1 MLHMEDVWRVLRPKV
16 MGHIRE
22 KPRRFIA
29 GRLHALTVQT
39 RKRRCHEGMP
49 RVLLT
54 GWGRLLQEDVVT
66 LGVYGHQAK
75 PPGKRFILGQRDVLS
90 GHVFGQTRAF
100 LSAVCHDGL
109 LDLTVDLVL
118 RDSLKPHIG
127 EQVLREVVPV

>member
-39 RKRRCHEGMP
+39 RKRLGHEGMP

-54 GWGRLLQEDVVT
+54 GWGRLLQEDIVA
-66 LGVYGHQAK
+66 LGLQGHEAQ
-75 PPGKRFILGQRDVLS
+75 PPGRPGAAPQRRPRQSDPGRCVAR
-90 GHVFGQTRAF
+90 GGTPA
-100 LSAVCHDGL
+100 ACHRPR
-109 LDLTVDLVL
+109 L
-118 RDSLKPHIG
+118 RYTPGVSQAPD
-127 EQVLREVVPV
+127 EARR